1 MKKYLKIMWAV
12 IKNAYIRDSKI
23 PGFVFVS
30 LITSMLEIVITIV
43 FFDIIF
49 SASESIAGWTFYQ
62 VLFLYALAKT
72 ITSFHSALT
81 KNGTQAMAHYYVRL
95 GDLDFYLL
103 KPVDSMFLV
112 SVSKPKIYSFVS
124 MFLTIGLGAYAL
136 IHSGTNF
143 SFAGM
148 AWFVVLALTTTMLYY
163 YIQVLTIIPT
173 FWLLQAWSLADAIN
187 KLQQFMRYPLGIFSK
202 SLQYI
207 LTIVFPIMT
216 VAYFPAK
223 VLLFGPKISDIAL
236 VILVTIAFILITRY
250 LWRLGERSYS
260 SASS

>member
-1 MKKYLKIMWAV
+1 MKKYIKIMLTV
-12 IKNAYIRDSKI
+12 IRNAYIRDSKI
-23 PGFVFVS
+23 PGFVVVS
-30 LITSMLEIVITIV
+30 LFTAMLDIFITIV
-43 FFDIIF
+43 FFNIIF
-49 SASESIAGWTFYQ
+49 NASESIAGWTFYQ
-62 VLFLYALAKT
+62 VLFLYSLAKT

-81 KNGTQAMAHYYVRL
+81 KSGIQAMAHNYVRL
-95 GDLDFYLL
+95 GDLDFYLT
-103 KPVDSMFLV
+103 KPMDAMFLV

-136 IHSGTNF
+136 IHSGASF
-143 SFAGM
+143 GFAGM
-148 AWFVVLALTTTMLYY
+148 VWFVILALTTTVLFY

-207 LTIVFPIMT
+207 LTLVFPIMT

-223 VLLFGPKISDIAL
+223 VLFFGPNVPDIVL
-236 VILVTIAFILITRY
+236 VISVTVAFIFITRY

>member
-1 MKKYLKIMWAV
+1 MKKYLKIIWTV
-12 IKNAYIRDSKI
+12 IRNAYIRDSKI

-30 LITSMLEIVITIV
+30 LVTSMLEIVITIV

-72 ITSFHSALT
+72 ITLFHSALT
-81 KNGTQAMAHYYVRL
+81 KNGIQAMAHSYVRM
-95 GDLDFYLL
+95 GELDFYLT
-103 KPVDSMFLV
+103 KPIDSMFLV

-124 MFLTIGLGAYAL
+124 MLLAIGLGTYSL
-136 IHSGTNF
+136 IHSGTHF
-143 SFAGM
+143 GLASM
-148 AWFVVLALTTTMLYY
+148 IWFVVLAFTTTLLYY
-163 YIQVLTIIPT
+163 YIEVLTIIPT

-187 KLQQFMRYPLGIFSK
+187 KLQQFMRYPNGIFSRAIR
-202 SLQYI
+202 YG
-207 LTIVFPIMT
+207 LTFIFPIMV
-216 VAYFPAK
+216 VAYYPVK
-223 VLLFGPKISDIAL
+223 VLFHGPTFSDITTVFA
-236 VILVTIAFILITRY
+236 VTTAFILITRY

>member
-1 MKKYLKIMWAV
+1 MKKYLKIVWTV
-12 IKNAYIRDSKI
+12 IRNAYIRDSKI

-30 LITSMLEIVITIV
+30 ILTSMLEIVITIV

-49 SASESIAGWTFYQ
+49 SASDSIAGWTFYQ

-81 KNGTQAMAHYYVRL
+81 KNGIQAMAHNYVRL
-95 GDLDFYLL
+95 GELDFYLT

-124 MFLTIGLGAYAL
+124 MFMTIGLGTYAL
-136 IHSGTNF
+136 IHSGANF
-143 SFAGM
+143 GFAGM
-148 AWFVVLALTTTMLYY
+148 VWFVFLALTTTLLYY
-163 YIQVLTIIPT
+163 YIEVLTIIPT

-187 KLQQFMRYPLGIFSK
+187 KLQQFMRYPNGIFSK
-202 SLQYI
+202 AIRYG
-207 LTIVFPIMT
+207 LTFIFPIMV
-216 VAYFPAK
+216 VAYYPVK
-223 VLLFGPKISDIAL
+223 VLFNGPSVSDIAI
-236 VILVTIAFILITRY
+236 VFGVTAVFILITRY

>member
-1 MKKYLKIMWAV
+1 MKKYLKIMWTV
-12 IKNAYIRDSKI
+12 IRNAYIRDSKI

-81 KNGTQAMAHYYVRL
+81 KNGIQAMAHNYVRL
-95 GDLDFYLL
+95 GELDFYLT

-124 MFLTIGLGAYAL
+124 MFLTIGLGTYAL

-143 SFAGM
+143 GFAGM
-148 AWFVVLALTTTMLYY
+148 AWFVILTLTTTVLYY
-163 YIQVLTIIPT
+163 YVQVLTIIPT

-187 KLQQFMRYPLGIFSK
+187 KLQQFMRYPNGIFSK
-202 SLQYI
+202 AIRYG
-207 LTIVFPIMT
+207 LTFIFPIMV
-216 VAYFPAK
+216 VAYYPVK
-223 VLLFGPKISDIAL
+223 VLFNGPSASDIII
-236 VILVTIAFILITRY
+236 VFGVTAAFILITRY

>member
-1 MKKYLKIMWAV
+1 MKKYFKIILTV

-23 PGFVFVS
+23 PGFVVVS
-30 LITSMLEIVITIV
+30 LFTAMLDIFITIV
-43 FFDIIF
+43 FFNIIF
-49 SASESIAGWTFYQ
+49 SVSESIVGWTFYQ

-81 KNGTQAMAHYYVRL
+81 KSGTQAMAHNYVRL

-103 KPVDSMFLV
+103 KPVDAMFLV

-124 MFLTIGLGAYAL
+124 MFLTIGLGTYAL
-136 IHSGTNF
+136 FHCGTDF
-143 SFAGM
+143 SLAGM
-148 AWFVVLALTTTMLYY
+148 IWFVILALVTTVLYY

-207 LTIVFPIMT
+207 LTLVFPIMT

-223 VLLFGPKISDIAL
+223 VLLFGPKLSDIAI
-236 VILVTIAFILITRY
+236 VILVTVAFILITRY